1 MSKQLNVNLAFTAD
15 TGTARSQ
22 LQELQNSLTRLV
34 NTSTKQSTGLGLTKE
49 LNDATTAAAE
59 LKVHLD
65 QAVNVNTGNLDFSK
79 LSESLKRSG
88 KTLSE
93 YGEQLQKLGPD
104 GQKAFQQ
111 LAQSITNAE
120 IPIKRSNAAVQELW
134 TSLKNTARWQ
144 MSSSMLHGFMGAI
157 QSAYGY
163 AKNLNESLNEI
174 RIVTEHNI
182 DYMDKFAEKANKA
195 AKALSA
201 TTLDYTNASLIYY
214 QQGLSDQEVADRT
227 AVTLKMANVANESAT
242 TISEQLTSVWN
253 NFYDGSESLEHY
265 ADAMVRL
272 GADTASSSSE
282 ISEGLQKFSSVAGTI
297 GLSFENAA
305 AALATITATTRES
318 ADVVGTALKTLF
330 SRIQGL
336 NLGQTLE
343 DGTDLN
349 KYSTALHKVGIEI
362 KDTDGQLKDMD
373 VILDE
378 MGSKW
383 NTWGRDTQTALA
395 QTVAGVRQYTQ
406 LMTLMNNY
414 DFYKENV
421 ERAKNADGSLQEQA
435 DIYAESWEAARNRVR
450 TAWEGIYA
458 NLVDDKAFI
467 KALNIIEKLLTYF
480 DNLIDTVGGLGGV
493 LTTLGA
499 ILTKVFSNQI
509 AQSISNI
516 AYNLKMMTPQGQQ
529 QVRTEKQNFIRNAA
543 EVLANDDTTP
553 DTTANSTASEF
564 YIQKLNLQD
573 KMIDKVGQM
582 SELEKQVTQQMMDQ
596 LDVQGKQTIETAKAL
611 DIAKQ
616 KKANAAVQIYANNAS
631 NPNIAPGQSAGATS
645 EQLKKVR
652 ASTMGLDKARKVIQD
667 IGKDSTNVTNKLEQ
681 FATILSSM
689 KENEGIDIISD
700 KDIASLQKLL
710 QELSNG
716 DIKAEDLEETLQS
729 ILGLFTHINDSVIES
744 AAQATQSSEKEMR
757 DYANSVVETTNAEQ
771 RLKEESDT
779 LQGRIKGVGDAL
791 AKAQGKQKIWS
802 DNLVICAN
810 SAFSVV
816 SALQMIGGIVNTI
829 EDPDISGWEK
839 FLSIAGTVLM
849 MITTLAP
856 TFQLLSDAIIKA
868 GASAAGATP
877 AVAGFGAAFNAA
889 LGPIGWVSLALT
901 ALIAVIAV
909 VVANLDTISEKA
921 QKHFDQ
927 MSNDAQDAAEKL
939 SEAENAYK
947 NLQET
952 INQYSE
958 IQDNI
963 DTLTKGTEEFKQAV
977 IEANKAART
986 LIETYGVIS
995 HYNAE
1000 SGLIE
1005 INQEDLDKAIANN
1018 QQKLENA
1025 RMNNVAAQSN
1035 KTMALNSLSNSK
1047 AVEKDNVS
1055 FGSRVSKNLTFGAG
1069 VGSALTI
1076 AGYASGV
1083 AALPTAVAN
1092 LAALIIAMTDAI
1104 AQDVQQRQNDKQQS
1118 DALEALE
1125 KAYITNGGNYDQA
1138 YNSLN
1143 DTNKS
1148 LISSLGMTATQLENL
1163 CSEVSTNTA
1172 AILQNNKELVNNN
1185 FQDNSI
1191 YKNSNHK
1198 DELNTLL
1205 AKNLTDE
1212 TKRLYDEKYSNDAH
1226 QMSDEAA
1233 QKDYAEM
1240 MGYTWIANKSGNI
1253 GVYSKG
1259 DGSADFTLSDETA
1272 RRALAQKE
1280 AFDAL
1285 NGSVEEYNQTLLR
1298 VEKTGE
1304 TFGKGLGNF
1313 MIGMAGGA
1321 STDLSNATRQNVI
1334 DLESNVKKKNATD
1347 IISDEDAQNMGY
1359 DNAQAYVNSLISAIN
1374 GYNDKF
1380 TAIGNNLSSS
1390 INKGFLENSD
1400 LTLSGAQS
1408 MADNLQ
1414 KAFNMSGTDTAN
1426 LLESIFET
1434 AGKDAEKL
1442 SNVLSTID
1450 WGDPNA
1456 IAKLNDLII
1465 DQGINLDTT
1474 NANWQYYITLMS
1486 QAGKATVKAQTQLEN
1501 FRKTISDVS
1510 SITKDLKTNDIISDD
1525 DYKKLLEINPAI
1537 KELFMITSEGY
1548 RFLGQQKTLDQLLGG
1563 TSKESIEGIKTEF
1576 ANLNKEGAI
1585 INKTNWFDDNGN
1597 RKFTKDRDIASVA
1610 NFASDDSSLDASLA
1624 LMGVSKD
1631 SLQEAAQ
1638 YILDY
1643 TNEETGEILK
1653 DKTGFSEEKYNS
1665 YLQYAQNFYTQLGD
1679 IRQNYLDGNY
1689 DGEMAEQVIASMTNN
1704 LGELQELY
1712 NNGAIGLEAYNQQL
1726 SVLALNASSLNELDT
1741 IRAENIDDFQSYA
1754 IGLINLA
1761 SQYNNCA
1768 QEIEKFKIAL
1778 NNGNKSVVEET
1789 EDLLRASIAI
1799 GEAAEKYDI
1808 DAEAAEIQAKQL
1820 AKAYNLNAEAAAK
1833 MAINNARM
1841 NKGVESLVDNWSDW
1855 KKALKATD
1863 KTTLDYAKA
1872 VKETTAA
1879 IADLVGASSDLEL
1892 PEEFFNDKNYKLID
1906 KAIQGDSKAIDTLG
1920 LEVAKA
1926 QTKALE
1932 FNDAIAQAVASAN
1945 DGEGLFANFD
1955 PTEDLKEQ
1963 FDAAKTIVTDAM
1975 SEIQGYINSGLS
1987 TEEINAKI
1995 HNMNEDWVT
2004 ALNDMAMVTGMSVD
2018 DMNSILGSMGVQAKV
2033 DTKYVE
2039 QPMEVPTYTEHYE
2052 LADYEPPEKDE
2063 QNNTIRPASWS
2074 QKKYTVPGAPYTV
2087 NGYVAVAQISTE
2099 ANPMEVE
2106 TSTSK
2111 GTVNSGATYTG
2122 HGSVSSSATKGS
2134 KGGGGS
2140 KSKASKK
2147 DLTKKSDVVDR
2158 YKEIDDSIHDLTR
2171 SLDKGNKAADR
2182 MWGKSRISAMK
2193 ANNKMLQDEIGLL
2206 NKKAEEAKKYLA
2218 LDKQELLLAAKKA
2231 GVNFQFD
2238 EDGDISNYTQ
2248 EMTRLYDELHAAEEH
2263 INSLKTKEAQDE
2275 YEESVLKAIEDKI
2288 AELKSALSQYEETKS
2303 SIEDLE
2309 DQAEEKFYEW
2319 QDNNFE
2325 ILNHEL
2331 EVKITLDDN
2340 ELKKLDYFFNKLSD
2354 NIYKAA
2360 EALGYLQGQ
2369 IDPTFG
2375 KMKSYEDYYNS
2386 LESSYANGEI
2396 SQAAYVEGLQ
2406 DAYDSIIDNLEA
2418 VQDLDKQMLEYYGNT
2433 LDLAEEEL
2441 SKYIDQMEHLT
2452 SVLDHYRS
2460 ILSLLGRDTDYTRVL
2475 TVLEGN
2481 AQTKRNKFDTSKA
2494 WYESLKA
2501 ERDAAAAALA
2511 QASDDA
2517 ERELLQKN
2525 YDAIVAKF
2533 NEAEEQMLSDAEAY
2547 GEAIKE
2553 VLTTKM
2559 EQAAENMNK
2568 AMTDGMGW
2576 DALNDSLDR
2585 LSKYQDEY
2593 LTKTNQI
2600 YEMNKLLNDVNKA
2613 SNKTNNQAA
2622 KDKYYQFSK
2631 EIEQLKEKD
2640 KLSQLELDI
2649 AQAKYKVLQ
2658 AQIALDEAQNAM
2670 GKVRLQRDNEGN
2682 FGYIYTADQ
2691 DKIDDA
2697 QQALAD
2703 AENDLYNIRLDATN
2717 KYGQQKLQYEQ
2728 ELAEKLKEIDEK
2740 ANEDALYREGNYQA
2754 DRQRIIDE
2762 YTQLIQASSDLYRIA
2777 QEEDS
2782 RVVQDAWVNAYDE
2795 IIDNG
2800 DKWKTAIIDYTGQ
2813 INNAFQE
2820 WQAETDRLTDLV
2832 GKDLVDTKNKV
2843 NDVTNASDQLKDEV
2857 INKVVPTLTQELQA
2871 VRNATEA
2878 YARQRQE
2885 IMTLISYYEQLINK
2899 IQQAIAAQ
2907 ASMDAGSN
2915 SSSSDYDDYDPSVD
2929 YSALMGT
2936 VPVGSELYNKYKAYR
2951 DRKMSEGSY
2960 NNMASTAR
2968 VNAFYEKG
2976 YTLGQ
2981 GPFAGYSNFTQIP
2994 DWLWEQTVGF
3004 RTGGYTGQW
3013 GDSGKLAMLHEK
3025 ELVLNKEDT
3034 ENMLLSSI
3042 KMVREIASE
3051 IDLRSRYTTMPI
3063 NPIYSTFGTGNDILE
3078 QQVHIDASF
3087 PNVTDRNEIQEAF
3100 NTLINVASQYAN
3112 RK

>member
-1 MSKQLNVNLAFTAD
+1 MAKGLNKEYIVNLAFTAD
-15 TGTARSQ
+15 TNSAKQQ
-22 LQELQNSLTRLV
+22 LQDLQNSLTKLV
-34 NTSTKQSTGLGLTKE
+34 NTSAFKNKDFGLDKDLQNASAAAARLKVELDNAINTDTGKLDLTKFM
-49 LNDATTAAAE
+49 D
-59 LKVHLD
+59 
-65 QAVNVNTGNLDFSK
+65 
-79 LSESLKRSG
+79 SLKKSNMSI
-88 KTLSE
+88 KD
-93 YGEQLQKLGPD
+93 YQNQLYQLGPD
-104 GQKAFQQ
+104 GEKAFTKLSQAIT
-111 LAQSITNAE
+111 LAE
-120 IPIKRSNAAVQELW
+120 VPLKRTSSLMSELW
-134 TSLKNTARWQ
+134 TTMKNTARWQ
-144 MSSSMLHGFMGAI
+144 LTSSTMHSFIGAI
-157 QSAYGY
+157 QHAYYY
-163 AKNLNESLNEI
+163 AQDLNESLNNI
-174 RIVTEHNI
+174 RIVSSASVEQ
-182 DYMDKFAEKANKA
+182 MDKFAEKANKA
-195 AKALSA
+195 AKSLSS
-201 TTLDYTNASLIYY
+201 TTLDYTNAALIYY
-214 QQGLSDQEVADRT
+214 QQGLTDKEVADRT
-227 AVTLKMANVANESAT
+227 EVTLKMANAARESAT
-242 TISEQLTSVWN
+242 TISDQLTSVWN

-282 ISEGLQKFSSVAGTI
+282 ISEGLQKFSSVASTI
-297 GLSFENAA
+297 GLSFDNAA

-318 ADVVGTALKTLF
+318 ADIVGTALKTLF

-336 NLGQTLE
+336 KLGKTLD

-349 KYSTALHKVGIEI
+349 KYSTALHKVGIEV

-378 MGSKW
+378 MGTKW
-383 NTWGRDTQTALA
+383 NTWSRDTQMALA

-421 ERAKNADGSLQEQA
+421 ERAKNSEGSLQEQA
-435 DIYAESWEAARNRVR
+435 DIYAESWEAAKDRVKTSLQTIYKSLINDQFFIEFNNKIGDILDGINTFIKSLGGIKGILLTVGGIFMSVFQKQIATSLSNMIFNVKNLGIEIANLFRKNKLSNPYDDFKKQVNQQLIEGYKDTNDNGNNDVRITMYKALAKNQLTYLDNVDKMDAKEQAINQQLMDRNRLLAEQAIKGKENLNNLEDQIKQEMKSLAIQAQLKAQNTGKTGDFMGKVQSVGAN
-450 TAWEGIYA
+450 TIAKGKQQSFVAGLNDYTKQYKNLSKDSEEYA
-458 NLVDDKAFI
+458 QVITNIKTRMSEFLGLNLDDTLQNQLATIDKAFGENSRKAADWKKYWKEISNSKDFDLSVFSNEIDDFATKTNVYFRKSLEVFQNVLKSAGFEGTELDNIMKNLTDRLGVELTGAI
-467 KALNIIEKLLTYF
+467 KRSSKAMEDATGVMDRHNESMKKAAQKPITFGQAFISAAGMITSCVQVINTLTHTLDILNDEEASTKDKIIALATGIGSIIPAIVSIASGFKAASGGVMLFGNSVKITFPILLAIEVAIAAIIGLLYALNKELKNASPEGQLKKTKKAVEELTTAEQEAKEAADNLRSAIEAYDSAIEKL
-480 DNLIDTVGGLGGV
+480 
-493 LTTLGA
+493 
-499 ILTKVFSNQI
+499 
-509 AQSISNI
+509 
-516 AYNLKMMTPQGQQ
+516 
-529 QVRTEKQNFIRNAA
+529 
-543 EVLANDDTTP
+543 
-553 DTTANSTASEF
+553 
-564 YIQKLNLQD
+564 
-573 KMIDKVGQM
+573 
-582 SELEKQVTQQMMDQ
+582 
-596 LDVQGKQTIETAKAL
+596 
-611 DIAKQ
+611 
-616 KKANAAVQIYANNAS
+616 
-631 NPNIAPGQSAGATS
+631 
-645 EQLKKVR
+645 
-652 ASTMGLDKARKVIQD
+652 
-667 IGKDSTNVTNKLEQ
+667 
-681 FATILSSM
+681 
-689 KENEGIDIISD
+689 
-700 KDIASLQKLL
+700 
-710 QELSNG
+710 
-716 DIKAEDLEETLQS
+716 EDC
-729 ILGLFTHINDSVIES
+729 
-744 AAQATQSSEKEMR
+744 KR
-757 DYANSVVETTNAEQ
+757 
-771 RLKEESDT
+771 
-779 LQGRIKGVGDAL
+779 
-791 AKAQGKQKIWS
+791 
-802 DNLVICAN
+802 
-810 SAFSVV
+810 
-816 SALQMIGGIVNTI
+816 
-829 EDPDISGWEK
+829 
-839 FLSIAGTVLM
+839 
-849 MITTLAP
+849 
-856 TFQLLSDAIIKA
+856 
-868 GASAAGATP
+868 
-877 AVAGFGAAFNAA
+877 
-889 LGPIGWVSLALT
+889 
-901 ALIAVIAV
+901 
-909 VVANLDTISEKA
+909 
-921 QKHFDQ
+921 
-927 MSNDAQDAAEKL
+927 
-939 SEAENAYK
+939 
-947 NLQET
+947 
-952 INQYSE
+952 
-958 IQDNI
+958 
-963 DTLTKGTEEFKQAV
+963 GTEEWRDALL
-977 IEANKAART
+977 EANKAAVDIINTASGLSGEDIRD
-986 LIETYGVIS
+986 LYS
-995 HYNAE
+995 RN
-1000 SGLIE
+1000 SDGLIE
-1005 INQEDLDKAIANN
+1005 FNKEGLQTLQNQADENAQLASYSLASAQYNNSQAQNKRDADNLSNQIYDNTLQYDDQGNAYSLNTSKEIQQIILDNLDNLSKSMPIEEFKNNLLDLGIDLQYVTDNELAAWQESIQGMATEADKASA
-1018 QQKLENA
+1018 KLE
-1025 RMNNVAAQSN
+1025 
-1035 KTMALNSLSNSK
+1035 L
-1047 AVEKDNVS
+1047 
-1055 FGSRVSKNLTFGAG
+1055 
-1069 VGSALTI
+1069 
-1076 AGYASGV
+1076 
-1083 AALPTAVAN
+1083 VAN
-1092 LAALIIAMTDAI
+1092 LKADELLGDDYTSEEKDFAAKENAAFIASQTAFYKTLMEHDNAFNQVNKATGETVSLGGINRWSGTENDVYQYVLKALQDAGQNIFAASSQAKAVQGTDNNRSFGFLKDGKEITLSSDEIANILAASDAI
-1104 AQDVQQRQNDKQQS
+1104 QQMGNSASKARELFS
-1118 DALEALE
+1118 EFSGDALNQV
-1125 KAYITNGGNYDQA
+1125 T
-1138 YNSLN
+1138 
-1143 DTNKS
+1143 T
-1148 LISSLGMTATQLENL
+1148 
-1163 CSEVSTNTA
+1163 
-1172 AILQNNKELVNNN
+1172 LVND
-1185 FQDNSI
+1185 F
-1191 YKNSNHK
+1191 
-1198 DELNTLL
+1198 NTKTNEIDFTQVL
-1205 AKNLTDE
+1205 
-1212 TKRLYDEKYSNDAH
+1212 
-1226 QMSDEAA
+1226 
-1233 QKDYAEM
+1233 
-1240 MGYTWIANKSGNI
+1240 
-1253 GVYSKG
+1253 
-1259 DGSADFTLSDETA
+1259 ADFTTGDLNTIKDQINTALKDEDVNLTQLIADVLQWDPDQVEHLLSALGITGEDCIQAILDGAEGAIGSVSDEVSA
-1272 RRALAQKE
+1272 GLKE
-1280 AFDAL
+1280 TYSDDDITGMTVGQQTGL
-1285 NGSVEEYNQTLLR
+1285 YN
-1298 VEKTGE
+1298 
-1304 TFGKGLGNF
+1304 
-1313 MIGMAGGA
+1313 
-1321 STDLSNATRQNVI
+1321 
-1334 DLESNVKKKNATD
+1334 
-1347 IISDEDAQNMGY
+1347 AQNSARENIKKVYTNGN
-1359 DNAQAYVNSLISAIN
+1359 DSLLADIGKQNINAV
-1374 GYNDKF
+1374 G
-1380 TAIGNNLSSS
+1380 
-1390 INKGFLENSD
+1390 
-1400 LTLSGAQS
+1400 
-1408 MADNLQ
+1408 ADNLI
-1414 KAFNMSGTDTAN
+1414 AFFNEVGTLDFGI
-1426 LLESIFET
+1426 EGSS
-1434 AGKDAEKL
+1434 EKL
-1442 SNVLSTID
+1442 QELVKQYGISGDAIDSFTHTVSEMPVAYKTSTDDIIAQNKKIADVVGSGLDFGDTIKADEAKVLEE
-1450 WGDPNA
+1450 A
-1456 IAKLNDLII
+1456 
-1465 DQGINLDTT
+1465 GINLDTYFT
-1474 NANWQYYITLMS
+1474 KMADGTYKLTGDAEQFNNMVSHISVDAFIDNLQKYQAAKQENGLTLETLNTDNSTWNSNHAIGEKRLNYLNSLDLTGMGIDNASEIQALAGTSAIDLSVDDLNLITEALK
-1486 QAGKATVKAQTQLEN
+1486 QVNEYETQTQATT
-1501 FRKTISDVS
+1501 F
-1510 SITKDLKTNDIISDD
+1510 
-1525 DYKKLLEINPAI
+1525 
-1537 KELFMITSEGY
+1537 
-1548 RFLGQQKTLDQLLGG
+1548 QLA
-1563 TSKESIEGIKTEF
+1563 T
-1576 ANLNKEGAI
+1576 
-1585 INKTNWFDDNGN
+1585 
-1597 RKFTKDRDIASVA
+1597 
-1610 NFASDDSSLDASLA
+1610 
-1624 LMGVSKD
+1624 
-1631 SLQEAAQ
+1631 
-1638 YILDY
+1638 
-1643 TNEETGEILK
+1643 
-1653 DKTGFSEEKYNS
+1653 
-1665 YLQYAQNFYTQLGD
+1665 
-1679 IRQNYLDGNY
+1679 
-1689 DGEMAEQVIASMTNN
+1689 
-1704 LGELQELY
+1704 
-1712 NNGAIGLEAYNQQL
+1712 
-1726 SVLALNASSLNELDT
+1726 SLNELDSIAAQMGT
-1741 IRAENIDDFQSYA
+1741 YSLNAYGE
-1754 IGLINLA
+1754 GLISVA
-1761 SQYNNCA
+1761 SQYDNCT

-1778 NNGNKSVVEET
+1778 SNGDEAVIENT

-1799 GEAAEKYDI
+1799 GEAGEKYDI
-1808 DAEAAEIQAKQL
+1808 DAKAAEVQAKQL

-1932 FNDAIAQAVASAN
+1932 FNEAMAQVAKEGI
-1945 DGEGLFANFD
+1945 DGASLFSDNFKLDDLEGS
-1955 PTEDLKEQ
+1955 
-1963 FDAAKTIVTDAM
+1963 FDAAKTIVTNAM

-1987 TEEINAKI
+1987 TEQINAKI
-1995 HNMNEDWVT
+1995 HSMNEDWIT
-2004 ALNDMAMVTGMSVD
+2004 ALNDMAMATGMSVD

-2033 DTKYVE
+2033 DTKYVPQE
-2039 QPMEVPTYTEHYE
+2039 IEVPMYAEKYESTPITATYTDDQGQTHTESRNEWVH
-2052 LADYEPPEKDE
+2052 
-2063 QNNTIRPASWS
+2063 
-2074 QKKYTVPGAPYTV
+2074 YTVPMGAKKV
-2087 NGYVAVAQISTE
+2087 SGYVAVAQISTE
-2099 ANPMEVE
+2099 DNPMTAE
-2106 TSTSK
+2106 TTTSGSTGG
-2111 GTVNSGATYTG
+2111 GTNSGATYTG

-2134 KGGGGS
+2134 KGGGGGS

-2171 SLDKGNKAADR
+2171 ALDKGNKAADR

-2303 SIEDLE
+2303 LIEDLE
-2309 DQAEEKFYEW
+2309 DEAEDKFYEW

-2441 SKYIDQMEHLT
+2441 SKYTDQMEHLT

-2631 EIEQLKEKD
+2631 EIEQLREKD

-2682 FGYIYTADQ
+2682 FGYVYTADQ

-2795 IIDNG
+2795 IIDSG
-2800 DKWKTAIIDYTGQ
+2800 DQWKTAIIDYTGQ

-2857 INKVVPTLTQELQA
+2857 INKVVPALTQELQA

-2885 IMTLISYYEQLINK
+2885 IMNLISYYEQLISK

-2951 DRKMSEGSY
+2951 DRKMSEGNY
-2960 NNMASTAR
+2960 DNMASTAR
-2968 VNAFYEKG
+2968 INKFYEMGYKLGEGKFTG
-2976 YTLGQ
+2976 YT
-2981 GPFAGYSNFTQIP
+2981 NFTQIP
-2994 DWLWEQTVGF
+2994 DWLWEETVGKTF
-3004 RTGGYTGQW
+3004 RTGGYTGSW
-3013 GDSGKLAMLHEK
+3013 GESGKLAVLHEK

-3034 ENMLLSSI
+3034 QNMLSSI

>member
-1 MSKQLNVNLAFTAD
+1 MAKGLNKEYVVNLAFTAD
-15 TGTARSQ
+15 TNSAKQQ
-22 LQELQNSLTRLV
+22 LQDLQNSLTKLV
-34 NTSTKQSTGLGLTKE
+34 NTSAFKNKNFGLDKDLQNASAAAAQLKVELDSAINTDTGKLDLTKFM
-49 LNDATTAAAE
+49 D
-59 LKVHLD
+59 
-65 QAVNVNTGNLDFSK
+65 
-79 LSESLKRSG
+79 SLKKSNMSI
-88 KTLSE
+88 KD
-93 YGEQLQKLGPD
+93 YQNQLYQLGPD
-104 GQKAFQQ
+104 GEKAFTKLSQAIT
-111 LAQSITNAE
+111 LAE
-120 IPIKRSNAAVQELW
+120 VPLKRTSSLMSELW
-134 TSLKNTARWQ
+134 TTMKNTARWQ
-144 MSSSMLHGFMGAI
+144 LTSSAMHSFVGAV
-157 QSAYGY
+157 QHAYYY
-163 AKNLNESLNEI
+163 AQDLNESLNNI
-174 RIVTEHNI
+174 RIVSGASVEQ
-182 DYMDKFAEKANKA
+182 MDKFAEKANKA
-195 AKALSA
+195 AKTLSS
-201 TTLDYTNASLIYY
+201 TTLDYTNAALIYY
-214 QQGLSDQEVADRT
+214 QQGLTDKEVADRT
-227 AVTLKMANVANESAT
+227 EVTLKMANAANESAT

-297 GLSFENAA
+297 GLSFDNAA

-336 NLGQTLE
+336 NLGQTLD

-373 VILDE
+373 IILDE
-378 MGSKW
+378 MGTKW
-383 NTWGRDTQTALA
+383 NTWSRDTQTALA

-421 ERAKNADGSLQEQA
+421 ERAKNSEGSLQEQA
-435 DIYAESWEAARNRVR
+435 DIYAESWDAAKDRVKTSLQAIYKSLINDKFFIEANNKISDILDGINTFIKSLGGMKGILLTIGGIFMSVFQKQIATSLQNMIFNVKNLGIEIANLFRKDKLSNPYDDFKKQVNQQLIEGYQDTNNNGSNDARVTMYKALAKNQLTYLDNVDKMDAKEQAINQQLMDRNRLLAEQAIKEKENLNNLEDQIKQEMKSLAIRTQLKAQSSGKTGDFMGRVQSTGANVIAKGKQQSFVAGLSDYTKQYKNLSKDSEEYTQVITNIKTRISEFLGLNLDDTLQNQLTTINEAFGENTKKAADWRKIWNEISNSKDFDLSTFSGEIDDFATKTNGYFSQSLKVFQSVLQDAGFEGTELDNIMKGLTDRLGTEFTGAIERSSSAMEDATGVMDRHNKSMEKAAQKPITFGQAFISAAGMITNCVQVINTFTNTLDILNDEEASTKDKIIALATGIGSIIPAIISIASGFKAASGGVMLFGNSVKIAFPILLAIEVAIAAIIGLLYALNKELKNASPEGQLKKTKKAVEELTTAEQEAKEAAD
-450 TAWEGIYA
+450 
-458 NLVDDKAFI
+458 NLRSAIEAYDSA
-467 KALNIIEKLLTYF
+467 IEKLEDCKRGTEEWRDALLEANEAAVDIINTASGLSGEDIRNLYSRNADGLIEF
-480 DNLIDTVGGLGGV
+480 DEQGLNTLQSQADKNARLASYSLAAAQYDNSQAQNKRDAYNL
-493 LTTLGA
+493 
-499 ILTKVFSNQI
+499 SNQI
-509 AQSISNI
+509 YDNTLQYDDSGNTYSLNTSKEIQQIILDNLDNLSKSMPIEEFKDNLLDLGIDLQYVTDNELAAWQESIQGMATEADKAS
-516 AYNLKMMTPQGQQ
+516 AKLELVANLKADELLGDDYTSDEKNFAAKENAAFIAQQTEYYKELMGHNGAFTKINQARPDEKVDLGDINRWSDSQNDVYQYILKALQDSGQNIYAASSNAVRGTDTDRSFAFTQNGEEVVYTKEEIADMLAASDAIQ
-529 QVRTEKQNFIRNAA
+529 QMGNSASKARELFSEFSGDALDQVTTLVNDFNTKTNEMDFTQVFADFTTGQLDTIKAKLNSALEAAKNDSNYNFNDIIA
-543 EVLANDDTTP
+543 EVLGWTP
-553 DTTANSTASEF
+553 DQVEKLLGDLNVSGQDCVQAMVDGAESGIDSVSDEISTYLQEHGDYDTDTMTT
-564 YIQKLNLQD
+564 
-573 KMIDKVGQM
+573 GQ
-582 SELEKQVTQQMMDQ
+582 
-596 LDVQGKQTIETAKAL
+596 QTSLYKA
-611 DIAKQ
+611 Q
-616 KKANAAVQIYANNAS
+616 N
-631 NPNIAPGQSAGATS
+631 SAG
-645 EQLKKVR
+645 ENIKKVYTEGNDSLL
-652 ASTMGLDKARKVIQD
+652 AD
-667 IGKDSTNVTNKLEQ
+667 IGKQNID
-681 FATILSSM
+681 TIGADNLTAFFNEVGALDFGVEGSSE
-689 KENEGIDIISD
+689 K
-700 KDIASLQKLL
+700 L
-710 QELSNG
+710 QELVKQYGISG
-716 DIKAEDLEETLQS
+716 DAIDSFTKTVSEMPVVYKTSIDDIIAQHKKIADIVGSGLDFGDTIKADEAKVLE
-729 ILGLFTHINDSVIES
+729 
-744 AAQATQSSEKEMR
+744 
-757 DYANSVVETTNAEQ
+757 
-771 RLKEESDT
+771 
-779 LQGRIKGVGDAL
+779 
-791 AKAQGKQKIWS
+791 
-802 DNLVICAN
+802 
-810 SAFSVV
+810 
-816 SALQMIGGIVNTI
+816 
-829 EDPDISGWEK
+829 
-839 FLSIAGTVLM
+839 
-849 MITTLAP
+849 
-856 TFQLLSDAIIKA
+856 
-868 GASAAGATP
+868 AAG
-877 AVAGFGAAFNAA
+877 V
-889 LGPIGWVSLALT
+889 
-901 ALIAVIAV
+901 
-909 VVANLDTISEKA
+909 NLDTYFTKMADGTYKLTGDAEQFNNMVSHISI
-921 QKHFDQ
+921 
-927 MSNDAQDAAEKL
+927 DA
-939 SEAENAYK
+939 
-947 NLQET
+947 
-952 INQYSE
+952 
-958 IQDNI
+958 
-963 DTLTKGTEEFKQAV
+963 
-977 IEANKAART
+977 
-986 LIETYGVIS
+986 
-995 HYNAE
+995 
-1000 SGLIE
+1000 
-1005 INQEDLDKAIANN
+1005 
-1018 QQKLENA
+1018 
-1025 RMNNVAAQSN
+1025 
-1035 KTMALNSLSNSK
+1035 
-1047 AVEKDNVS
+1047 
-1055 FGSRVSKNLTFGAG
+1055 
-1069 VGSALTI
+1069 
-1076 AGYASGV
+1076 
-1083 AALPTAVAN
+1083 
-1092 LAALIIAMTDAI
+1092 
-1104 AQDVQQRQNDKQQS
+1104 
-1118 DALEALE
+1118 
-1125 KAYITNGGNYDQA
+1125 
-1138 YNSLN
+1138 
-1143 DTNKS
+1143 
-1148 LISSLGMTATQLENL
+1148 
-1163 CSEVSTNTA
+1163 
-1172 AILQNNKELVNNN
+1172 
-1185 FQDNSI
+1185 
-1191 YKNSNHK
+1191 
-1198 DELNTLL
+1198 
-1205 AKNLTDE
+1205 
-1212 TKRLYDEKYSNDAH
+1212 
-1226 QMSDEAA
+1226 
-1233 QKDYAEM
+1233 
-1240 MGYTWIANKSGNI
+1240 
-1253 GVYSKG
+1253 
-1259 DGSADFTLSDETA
+1259 
-1272 RRALAQKE
+1272 
-1280 AFDAL
+1280 
-1285 NGSVEEYNQTLLR
+1285 
-1298 VEKTGE
+1298 
-1304 TFGKGLGNF
+1304 F
-1313 MIGMAGGA
+1313 M
-1321 STDLSNATRQNVI
+1321 
-1334 DLESNVKKKNATD
+1334 
-1347 IISDEDAQNMGY
+1347 
-1359 DNAQAYVNSLISAIN
+1359 
-1374 GYNDKF
+1374 
-1380 TAIGNNLSSS
+1380 
-1390 INKGFLENSD
+1390 
-1400 LTLSGAQS
+1400 
-1408 MADNLQ
+1408 DNLQ
-1414 KAFNMSGTDTAN
+1414 KYSAAKQENGLNEQTLNTNNSAWNSSRSIGEKRLNYLNSLDLTGMGIDNASEIQALAGTSAAN
-1426 LLESIFET
+1426 LSV
-1434 AGKDAEKL
+1434 D
-1442 SNVLSTID
+1442 D
-1450 WGDPNA
+1450 
-1456 IAKLNDLII
+1456 LNLITEALK
-1465 DQGINLDTT
+1465 QVNE
-1474 NANWQYYITLMS
+1474 YE
-1486 QAGKATVKAQTQLEN
+1486 AQTQATT
-1501 FRKTISDVS
+1501 F
-1510 SITKDLKTNDIISDD
+1510 
-1525 DYKKLLEINPAI
+1525 
-1537 KELFMITSEGY
+1537 
-1548 RFLGQQKTLDQLLGG
+1548 QLA
-1563 TSKESIEGIKTEF
+1563 T
-1576 ANLNKEGAI
+1576 
-1585 INKTNWFDDNGN
+1585 
-1597 RKFTKDRDIASVA
+1597 
-1610 NFASDDSSLDASLA
+1610 
-1624 LMGVSKD
+1624 
-1631 SLQEAAQ
+1631 
-1638 YILDY
+1638 
-1643 TNEETGEILK
+1643 
-1653 DKTGFSEEKYNS
+1653 
-1665 YLQYAQNFYTQLGD
+1665 
-1679 IRQNYLDGNY
+1679 
-1689 DGEMAEQVIASMTNN
+1689 
-1704 LGELQELY
+1704 
-1712 NNGAIGLEAYNQQL
+1712 
-1726 SVLALNASSLNELDT
+1726 SLNELDSIAAQMGT
-1741 IRAENIDDFQSYA
+1741 YSLNAYGE
-1754 IGLINLA
+1754 GLISIA
-1761 SQYNNCA
+1761 SQYDNCA

-1778 NNGNKSVVEET
+1778 SNGDEAVIEKT
-1789 EDLLRASIAI
+1789 EDLLRASITI

-1841 NKGVESLVDNWSDW
+1841 NKGVESLVDNWNDW

-1892 PEEFFNDKNYKLID
+1892 PEEFFNDKNYKLLD

-1926 QTKALE
+1926 QTEALE
-1932 FNDAIAQAVASAN
+1932 FNDAMAQAVASAN
-1945 DGEGLFANFD
+1945 DGEGLFSNFD
-1955 PTEDLKEQ
+1955 PTENLKEQ

-2052 LADYEPPEKDE
+2052 LANYEPPEKDE
-2063 QNNTIRPASWS
+2063 QGNTIRPASWS

-2171 SLDKGNKAADR
+2171 ALDKGNKAADR

-2275 YEESVLKAIEDKI
+2275 YEESVLKVIEDKI
-2288 AELKSALSQYEETKS
+2288 AELKSALSQYEETKNL
-2303 SIEDLE
+2303 IEDLE
-2309 DQAEEKFYEW
+2309 DEAEEKFYEW

-2441 SKYIDQMEHLT
+2441 SKYTDQMEHLT

-2460 ILSLLGRDTDYTRVL
+2460 ILSLLGRDTDYAKVL

-2481 AQTKRNKFDTSKA
+2481 AQTKRNNFDASKA

-2501 ERDAAAAALA
+2501 EKDAAAAALA

-2559 EQAAENMNK
+2559 EQAADNMNK

-2682 FGYIYTADQ
+2682 FGYVYTADQ

-2697 QQALAD
+2697 QQVLAD

-2782 RVVQDAWVNAYDE
+2782 RVVQDAWVNAYNK

-2800 DKWKTAIIDYTGQ
+2800 DQWKTAIVNYTDQ

-2820 WQAETDRLTDLV
+2820 WQSETDRLTDLV

-2857 INKVVPTLTQELQA
+2857 VNKVVPALTQELQA

-2915 SSSSDYDDYDPSVD
+2915 SSSSDYDDYDPNVD

-2951 DRKMSEGSY
+2951 DRKMSDGNY
-2960 NNMASTAR
+2960 NNMASTSR

-2994 DWLWEQTVGF
+2994 DWLWKQTVGF

-3034 ENMLLSSI
+3034 QNMLSSI